1 MGGGRR
7 GDAVLKYKLFVGF
20 IVLEASILALLLIGA
35 LLSMEKRQPELTAKR
50 QLVKRLM
57 LTDLA
62 LWTEARYTRHP
73 SQADFFTPFQDFP
86 GAVEHFPA
94 GSILAPPVMDH
105 LIKKPNQN
113 AAFSGE

>member
-1 MGGGRR
+1 M
-7 GDAVLKYKLFVGF
+7 KYKIFVGF
-20 IVLEASILALLLIGA
+20 IVLEVTILALLLIGA
-35 LLSMEKRQPELTAKR
+35 LLYAEKMQPELAAKR